1 MPGRL
6 IDSCRATFGILRGMK
21 PMVLRRLI
29 VLAVIALSVGTVFS
43 TAPVR
48 AAEPY
53 LEFVRGLRDREYHDY
68 ALLYL
73 EQLEKRADVPTSIK
87 EVIPFEKAIT
97 LLQGARALRNPE
109 AQTRQL
115 DQARTY
121 FEQFLKASPN
131 HAEAGEA
138 NTELA
143 NVIVSRGR
151 VEVLQSRSPG
161 NLAQKG
167 DFQKRARAHFAEAR
181 KVFEAAHERYK
192 EAYDKF
198 DKFIDKTKDKA
209 KFEAREQAYR
219 NYIQAQLNLA
229 VLTYEEAQTYD
240 KGSADNKKLLTAGA
254 NSFEQIHARYRQ
266 MVGGLYARM
275 WQAKCFEEQDDI
287 VKALGFYNEL
297 LQHGEG
303 KSSPALKRLQD
314 MVRHFRLICLN
325 HEQRKDFQVVIQEAQ
340 EWLKENRGLA
350 NGRIGLGIQWEMVRA
365 MELLAKKEE
374 TGEAERNKLNQ
385 QALAAARVINR
396 FPGEYKDGSTA
407 MIQKLMVALNREP
420 GDPKDFATAFGVAQ
434 NMVQDIQKR
443 VTQVRDAKGSE
454 QARLAAELQ
463 PQLKEAAR
471 ILGIGLAVAGPKD
484 ELKDVNRARYFLAYI
499 FLYMRDDSGT
509 GPSTRSY
516 DAAVVADFVAHKS
529 LISQPEMALDAAYLA
544 QAAYIRA
551 YYGETEQNRA
561 AEIQRII
568 AVCNFITTN
577 WPTSDK
583 ANDSRMDVAQVYIE
597 TQQPAEAAKWLLQV
611 PESAP
616 QYLAAQLKAGNA
628 YWYAYIY
635 ESVRPEAERK
645 SKEELDGLLKQS
657 QEILRSA
664 IAKFEAQLPGE
675 IAQVDEG
682 KLGSLTEAKL
692 NYSNIMNGSGDYKGA
707 LGMLTE
713 GRLAVVAAVAA
724 PGGDEKNRPP
734 KGGIKS
740 RQFAGY
746 VYQVVL
752 RTYVGLQDLEKA
764 RATMRELEKIVG
776 AGGGG
781 ASVTKI
787 YLELGKELEKE
798 VQRLQSAQ
806 DPRLAEVLKSFETF
820 LEDMFNRKEGHDFST
835 LIWVAETYRALGDGL
850 EKGDPNK
857 AENYF
862 GKGAAALQLLLDME
876 AGKPATIP
884 EGAILGV
891 QLKLVTCK
899 RRQKSF
905 AEAHQMIV
913 GILKKKTRALDVQ
926 EEAARLFQDWAA
938 RGDDLDKWEVA
949 IKGAAATKGKTDDDK
964 RVWGWVGLA
973 EKVRGA
979 MESNPTPEYE
989 KQYLDASY
997 NAADCWHRYAI
1008 AQSTDANRKE
1018 LLASAYKSIRGTA
1031 AMMPSLGGGESWA
1044 RFNSLYRVIEQDMLD
1059 LGMNEMKGKE
1069 VVDLERRGMTK
1080 EERAAAK
1087 KAAQENAAA
1096 DGGADMGDEKPVKKK
1111 KPRAASGD
1119 KQVAKAASGGSGTII
1134 AVVVVLLAVGGG
1146 AAYFFLVLQKK
1157 KKPRRRP
1164 VVSDEPEFVLEL
1176 PQSPAAQS
1184 PPIKEKTVKTKRP

>member
-1 MPGRL
+1 
-6 IDSCRATFGILRGMK
+6 MK
-21 PMVLRRLI
+21 LRRLI
-29 VLAVIALSVGTVFS
+29 VLAVVVLSVGTVFS
-43 TAPVR
+43 TAPAI

-53 LEFVRGLRDREYHDY
+53 LEFVRGLRDRDYHDY
-68 ALLYL
+68 AILYL
-73 EQLEKRADVPTSIK
+73 DQLEKRTDVPADVK

-97 LLQGARALRNPE
+97 LLRGAQGLRNPE

-131 HAEAGEA
+131 HPDAGEA

-161 NLAQKG
+161 NVAQKG
-167 DFQKRARAHFAEAR
+167 DFQKRARAHFVEAR
-181 KVFEAAHERYK
+181 KVFQAAHDRYK

-198 DKFIDKTKDKA
+198 DKFIDKAKDKV
-209 KFEAREQAYR
+209 KYEARELPYR

-229 VLTYEEAQTYD
+229 VITYEEAQTYD
-240 KGSADNKKLLTAGA
+240 KGSANNKKLLTAA
-254 NSFEQIHARYRQ
+254 ADSFEQIHARYRQ
-266 MVGGLYARM
+266 QVGGLYARM

-287 VKALGFYNEL
+287 VKALGIYNEL
-297 LQHGEG
+297 LGNGDG
-303 KSSPALKRLQD
+303 KSGPALKRLQD
-314 MVRHFRLICLN
+314 MVLQFELICLN
-325 HEQRKDFQVVIQEAQ
+325 HEQRKDYHVVIDKAQ
-340 EWLKENRGLA
+340 EWRKANRGMA
-350 NGRIGLGIQWEMVRA
+350 ASRIGLGIQWEMVRA
-365 MELLAKKEE
+365 LEMLAKKEE

-385 QALAAARVINR
+385 QALTAARVINR
-396 FPGEYKDGSTA
+396 FPGEFKDGSTA
-407 MIQKLMVALNREP
+407 MIQKLMVALNREA

-443 VTQVRDAKGSE
+443 ITQAREANGSE

-484 ELKDVNRARYFLAYI
+484 ELKDINRARYFLAYI
-499 FLYMRDDSGT
+499 FLYMRDDQGT
-509 GPSTRSY
+509 GPSNHSY
-516 DAAVVADFVAHKS
+516 DAAVVADFVARKS
-529 LISQPEMALDAAYLA
+529 LVSQPEMALDAAYLA

-551 YYGETEQNRA
+551 YYSASVQNRA
-561 AEIQRII
+561 AEINRII
-568 AVCNFITTN
+568 EVCNFITTN
-577 WPTSDK
+577 WPASDK
-583 ANDSRMDVAQVYIE
+583 ANDARMDVAQVYIE

-611 PESAP
+611 PENAP

-645 SKEELDGLLKQS
+645 PKEELDALMKQS

-675 IAQVDEG
+675 IAQIDEI

-707 LGMLTE
+707 LGMLTD
-713 GRLAVVAAVAA
+713 GRLSVVVAVAA
-724 PGGDEKNRPP
+724 PDGDEKIRPQR
-734 KGGIKS
+734 GGIKS

-752 RTYVGLQDLEKA
+752 RTYVGLQNLEKA
-764 RATMRELEKIVG
+764 RATMKELEKIVG

-850 EKGDPNK
+850 EKGAPAK

-862 GKGAAALQLLLDME
+862 GKGAAALQTLLDME
-876 AGKPATIP
+876 AGKPGVIP
-884 EGAILGV
+884 DGAVIGV

-899 RRQKSF
+899 RRQKSYSD
-905 AEAHQMIV
+905 AHEMIV
-913 GILKKKTRALDVQ
+913 GILKKKSRALDVQ
-926 EEAARLFQDWAA
+926 EEAARLFQDWAS
-938 RGDDLDKWEVA
+938 RGDDLEKWEVA
-949 IKGAAATKGKTDDDK
+949 IKGSERREGKT
-964 RVWGWVGLA
+964 
-973 EKVRGA
+973 
-979 MESNPTPEYE
+979 
-989 KQYLDASY
+989 
-997 NAADCWHRYAI
+997 
-1008 AQSTDANRKE
+1008 
-1018 LLASAYKSIRGTA
+1018 
-1031 AMMPSLGGGESWA
+1031 
-1044 RFNSLYRVIEQDMLD
+1044 
-1059 LGMNEMKGKE
+1059 
-1069 VVDLERRGMTK
+1069 
-1080 EERAAAK
+1080 
-1087 KAAQENAAA
+1087 
-1096 DGGADMGDEKPVKKK
+1096 
-1111 KPRAASGD
+1111 
-1119 KQVAKAASGGSGTII
+1119 
-1134 AVVVVLLAVGGG
+1134 
-1146 AAYFFLVLQKK
+1146 
-1157 KKPRRRP
+1157 
-1164 VVSDEPEFVLEL
+1164 
-1176 PQSPAAQS
+1176 
-1184 PPIKEKTVKTKRP
+1184 

>member
-1 MPGRL
+1 MR
-6 IDSCRATFGILRGMK
+6 
-21 PMVLRRLI
+21 LRRLI
-29 VLAVIALSVGTVFS
+29 VLAVVLLAAGAVFS
-43 TAPVR
+43 TPPVW

-53 LEFVRGLRDREYHDY
+53 LEFVHGLRDRDYHDY

-73 EQLEKRADVPTSIK
+73 EQLEKRSDVPADVK

-97 LLQGARALRNPE
+97 LLRGAQALRNPE

-115 DQARTY
+115 DQARVY

-131 HAEAGEA
+131 HPEAGEA

-143 NVIVSRGR
+143 NVIVSRGK

-161 NLAQKG
+161 NVAQKG
-167 DFQKRARAHFAEAR
+167 DFQKKARAHFAEAR
-181 KVFEAAHERYK
+181 KVFQAAHDRFK
-192 EAYDKF
+192 EAYGKF
-198 DKFIDKTKDKA
+198 DKYIDKNKDKV
-209 KFEAREQAYR
+209 KYEAREAAYR

-229 VLTYEEAQTYD
+229 VITYEEAQTYD
-240 KGSADNKKLLTAGA
+240 KGSADSKKILTEAA
-254 NSFEQIHARYRQ
+254 NAFEQIHARYRQ
-266 MVGGLYARM
+266 EVGGLYARM

-297 LQHGEG
+297 LGHGDG
-303 KSSPALKRLQD
+303 KSGPALKRLQD
-314 MVRHFRLICLN
+314 RVLQFELICLN
-325 HEQRKDFQVVIQEAQ
+325 HEQRKDYHVVIDKAQ
-340 EWLKENRGLA
+340 EWLKVNRAIA
-350 NGRIGLGIQWEMVRA
+350 NGRPGLGIQWEMVRA

-385 QALAAARVINR
+385 QALTAARVINR

-420 GDPKDFATAFGVAQ
+420 GDPKDFATAFGIGD
-434 NMVQDIQKR
+434 NMVRDIQKKIAQMR
-443 VTQVRDAKGSE
+443 EAKGSE
-454 QARLAAELQ
+454 QARLAGELQ

-471 ILGIGLAVAGPKD
+471 ILSIGLAVAGPKD
-484 ELKDVNRARYFLAYI
+484 ELKDINRARYFLSYI

-509 GPSTRSY
+509 GPSNHSY
-516 DAAVVADFVAHKS
+516 DAAVVADFLARKTLV
-529 LISQPEMALDAAYLA
+529 SQPDMALEAAYLA

-551 YYGETEQNRA
+551 YYGEPEQNRA
-561 AEIQRII
+561 AEIKRII
-568 AVCNFITTN
+568 EVCNFITAN

-583 ANDSRMDVAQVYIE
+583 ANDARMDVAQVYIE

-645 SKEELDGLLKQS
+645 PKEELDALLKQS
-657 QEILRSA
+657 QDILRTA

-675 IAQVDEG
+675 ISQIDEV

-692 NYSNIMNGSGDYKGA
+692 NYSNILNGSGDYKGA
-707 LGMLTE
+707 LGMLTD
-713 GRLAVVAAVAA
+713 GRLAVVQAVAA
-724 PGGDEKNRPP
+724 PGGEEKNRPQ

-820 LEDMFNRKEGHDFST
+820 LEDMFNRKEGHDFNT
-835 LIWVAETYRALGDGL
+835 LIWIAETYRPLGEGL
-850 EKGDPNK
+850 EKGDPAK

-862 GKGAAALQLLLDME
+862 GKAAAALQLLLDLE
-876 AGKPATIP
+876 AAKPATIP

-905 AEAHQMIV
+905 AEAHQMIT
-913 GILKKKTRALDVQ
+913 GILKKKSRALDVQ

-949 IKGAAATKGKTDDDK
+949 IKGAGAKKGRTEDDK
-964 RVWGWVGLA
+964 NVWGWVGLA

-979 MESNPTPEYE
+979 MESHPTPEYE

-997 NAADCWHRYAI
+997 NAADCWHKYAI
-1008 AQSTDANRKE
+1008 AQTTDAKRKK
-1018 LLASAYKSIRGTA
+1018 LLASSFSSIKGTA

-1059 LGMNEMKGKE
+1059 LGMPVLKGKE
-1069 VVDLERRGMTK
+1069 VVDLEKRGMT
-1080 EERAAAK
+1080 
-1087 KAAQENAAA
+1087 
-1096 DGGADMGDEKPVKKK
+1096 
-1111 KPRAASGD
+1111 
-1119 KQVAKAASGGSGTII
+1119 
-1134 AVVVVLLAVGGG
+1134 
-1146 AAYFFLVLQKK
+1146 
-1157 KKPRRRP
+1157 
-1164 VVSDEPEFVLEL
+1164 
-1176 PQSPAAQS
+1176 
-1184 PPIKEKTVKTKRP
+1184 